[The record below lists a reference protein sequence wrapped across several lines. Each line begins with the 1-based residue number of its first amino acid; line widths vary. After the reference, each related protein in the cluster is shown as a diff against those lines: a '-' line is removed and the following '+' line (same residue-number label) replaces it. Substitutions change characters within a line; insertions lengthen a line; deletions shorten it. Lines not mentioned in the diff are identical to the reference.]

1 MEQLVIAAPPDGS
14 IGALLRACRRR
25 ALLSQE
31 QLAARAELSERTVR
45 NLEAGRVRVPRTDTV
60 RLLADAL
67 QLSGPE
73 RESWLAAA
81 REVNH
86 QRTGPA
92 KPGADVPA
100 QLPGN
105 DPARPPGRWASGMGN
120 SRRCRHWPVL
130 ELEAEI
136 VGLCRRDNRSGGPAA
151 QDAGAAEK
159 PVRVWVGQPVPAA
172 EVGGRLNCADRRE
185 LIELRRENRRLRDD
199 LDTLKRAAAILAN
212 AAR

>member
-1 MEQLVIAAPPDGS
+1 MEKLVIAAPPDGS
-14 IGALLRACRRR
+14 IGALLRASRRR

-45 NLEAGRVRVPRTDTV
+45 NLEAGRVRTPRIDTV

-81 REVNH
+81 RGVNY
-86 QRTGPA
+86 QRTGPIPA
-92 KPGADVPA
+92 ADVLA
-100 QLPGN
+100 QPTG
-105 DPARPPGRWASGMGN
+105 DVPARPPGRWASDMAN
-120 SRRCRHWPVL
+120 SRQCRHWPVR

-136 VGLCRRDNRSGGPAA
+136 VGRCRGDNGPGGPA
-151 QDAGAAEK
+151 QDAAAAEK
-159 PVRVWVGQPVPAA
+159 PVRVRAIQPVPDAD
-172 EVGGRLNCADRRE
+172 VGSGGALSCADRRE

-199 LDTLKRAAAILAN
+199 LETLKRAAAILTD